1 MCSKGFSLIELMV
14 TVAIAGIVSALAV
27 PSFNTTIERNRLLSE
42 RDELAGHLRLARSAA
57 AANNGTVVVCA
68 SSDKANCNRTGDW
81 ESGWIIF
88 LKGGPEIDKFVS
100 ATDTLLKV
108 SDGIDDNN
116 SLSWNGGGSEVAFDA
131 DGSARSSGTFI
142 FCIPSGGAASGG
154 ASKDYLARALILYG
168 TGSMRPGID
177 NDENGIRE
185 DMNGNNIS
193 C

>member
-1 MCSKGFSLIELMV
+1 MRNEGFSLIELMV
-14 TVAIAGIVSALAV
+14 TVAIAGIVTATVV
-27 PSFNTTIERNRLLSE
+27 PSFKTTIERNRILSE
-42 RDELAGHLRLARSAA
+42 RDELAGHLRLARSSA
-57 AANNGTVVVCA
+57 AANNSTVVVCA
-68 SSDKANCNRTGDW
+68 SSDKTNCNRTGDW
-81 ESGWIIF
+81 ESGWIVF
-88 LKGGPEIDKFVS
+88 LKGGPDIDRFVS

-116 SLSWNGGGSEVAFDA
+116 NLTWDGGGSEVAFDA

-154 ASKDYLARALILYG
+154 SSKDYLARALILYG

-177 NDENGIRE
+177 NNSNGIRE
-185 DMNGNNIS
+185 DMNGDDIS

>member
-1 MCSKGFSLIELMV
+1 MRNKGFSLIELMV
-14 TVAIAGIVSALAV
+14 TIAIAGIITATAV
-27 PSFNTTIERNRLLSE
+27 PSFNTTIERNRILSE

-68 SSDKANCNRTGDW
+68 SSDKANCNKTGDW
-81 ESGWIIF
+81 ESGWIVF
-88 LKGGPEIDKFVS
+88 LKGGPDIDKFVT

-108 SDGIDDNN
+108 SEGIDDNN
-116 SLSWNGGGSEVAFDA
+116 SLSWDGGGSEVAFDA

-142 FCIPSGGAASGG
+142 FCGSSSGSL
-154 ASKDYLARALILYG
+154 LARALILYG

-177 NDENGIRE
+177 NDDDGVRE
-185 DMNGNNIS
+185 DMDGNNIS